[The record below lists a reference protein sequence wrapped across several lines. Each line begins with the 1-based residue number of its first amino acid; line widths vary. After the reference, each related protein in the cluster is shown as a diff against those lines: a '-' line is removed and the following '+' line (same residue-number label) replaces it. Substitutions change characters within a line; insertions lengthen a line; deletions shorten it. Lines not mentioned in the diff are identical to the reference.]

1 MRILTRT
8 MDRGVHDLTLLSG
21 LYRNDVGQDACW
33 PGSAQHSDS
42 LATVLRKYWSL
53 LGGARQHSRER
64 SFARQVV
71 RLSLTTGPPG
81 SVAPRSPSVA
91 GG

>member
-1 MRILTRT
+1 MTT
-8 MDRGVHDLTLLSG
+8 ASV
-21 LYRNDVGQDACW
+21 
-33 PGSAQHSDS
+33 S
-42 LATVLRKYWSL
+42 LLRKYWSL

-71 RLSLTTGPPG
+71 RLSLTAGPPG
-81 SVAPRSPSVA
+81 SVGPRSPSVA